1 MNKILL
7 SIVKKEFYHIRRD
20 PQTLWIVIA
29 MPIVM
34 LFLYSY
40 AITLEMRQ
48 IEIVIT
54 DQSKT
59 PESRQYIE
67 NILST
72 DFFRLVRFDVP
83 PQDIEQVFKRREAK
97 CALIIPASFARDL
110 KTKLDTKIQLLVDAS
125 DPNAANYIQKY
136 LMQVNAGFERQN
148 NRFFVQPFSVEPRIF
163 YNPAL
168 KAHNFFVPGLIS
180 VIILLISALLTSI
193 AIVRE
198 KENGTMEQI
207 LVSPVR
213 PAQIIIGKV
222 IPYTLLAFLDG
233 MLVLTIGHLWFRVPI
248 MGSPLLLMG
257 ALVIYIL
264 TGLSFGLLVSTLTGS
279 QREAMLVTVLA
290 TILPTIMLSG
300 FIFPI
305 ASMPVLFRYFS
316 WIIPATHFIT
326 IIRGVMLKGNVLGDL
341 SVQISALVAITGFML
356 ALSMKKFKTR
366 LE

>member
-1 MNKILL
+1 MNRILL
-7 SIVKKEFYHIRRD
+7 SIIKKEFYHIRRD

-40 AITLEMRQ
+40 AITLEMKQ
-48 IEIVIT
+48 IEIVIS

-67 NILST
+67 NILATNFFKVT
-72 DFFRLVRFDVP
+72 DF
-83 PQDIEQVFKRREAK
+83 DIHPGQVEQVFKQRKAK
-97 CALIIPASFARDL
+97 CILVIPATFANDL
-110 KTKLDTKIQLLVDAS
+110 KRKTVTKIQLLVDAS

-136 LMQVNAGFERQN
+136 LLQVNAAFEREN
-148 NRFFVQPFSVEPRIF
+148 NRFIVQPFSVEPRIF

-168 KAHNFFVPGLIS
+168 KAHNFFVLGLIA

-198 KENGTMEQI
+198 KEAGTMEQI

-213 PAQIIIGKV
+213 PAQIIVGKV

-233 MLVLTIGHLWFRVPI
+233 LLVLLIGHLWFKVPI
-248 MGSPLLLMG
+248 HGSPFLLTG
-257 ALVIYIL
+257 ALVLYIL
-264 TGLSFGLLVSTLTGS
+264 TGLSFGLLMSTITES
-279 QREAMLVTVLA
+279 QRVAMLATLLS

-305 ASMPVLFRYFS
+305 ASMPAFFRYFS
-316 WIIPATHFIT
+316 LIIPATHFIT
-326 IIRGVMLKGNVLGDL
+326 IIRGIMLKGNVLSEL
-341 SVQISALVAITGFML
+341 SVQIYFLVGITML
-356 ALSMKKFKTR
+356 MMALSVKKFKTK